1 MKVNYGIIGCGHIAN
16 RHADAIINSPFM
28 NLEAVYDINPSAAE
42 AFAQKYGVKCYTDIK
57 DLLNDPEINAVNI
70 CTPSGLR
77 VEIGLQV
84 AGAGKHLVV
93 EKPMALTVKEADRL
107 IEACRYRG
115 VKLAVMHQNRY
126 IPAARRMFRAVS
138 SGRLGKLT
146 HGNAVV
152 RWNRNEGYYAKSP
165 WRGTRAMD
173 GGCLLNQAIHNI
185 DLLQWVLGDV
195 EVVFGFAA
203 TQLRKIESE
212 DNAVA
217 VLKFANGALG
227 TIEASTTIFP
237 TNLEETLSIF
247 GSEGSVV
254 LGGVAMGKIRT
265 WRIDGDDEADVL
277 AEQAG
282 EPELTRYACHQ
293 AVLEDMARA
302 IIDNRQPVI
311 DGNEGKRALEIIEAV
326 SNSSNTGMPVY
337 LNGRRKEN

>member
-1 MKVNYGIIGCGHIAN
+1 MVRFGIIGCGHIAP
-16 RHADAIINSPFM
+16 RHADAIINSTLM
-28 NLEAVYDINPSAAE
+28 ELKAVCDVNPLVAE
-42 AFAQKYGVKCYTDIK
+42 SFGEKYGVKWYTDINS
-57 DLLNDPEINAVNI
+57 LLNAPEVEIVNI

-84 AGAGKHLVV
+84 VEAGKHIVV

-107 IEACRYRG
+107 IVACREKG

-126 IPAARRMFRAVS
+126 IPAVRRMFRAVN

-152 RWNRNEGYYAKSP
+152 RWSRNEEYYAKSP

-195 EVVFGFAA
+195 EIVFGFAA

-217 VLKFANGALG
+217 VIKFANGSFG
-227 TIEASTTIFP
+227 TIEASTTIYP

-247 GSEGSVV
+247 GSEGTVV
-254 LGGVAMGKIRT
+254 LGGVTMGKVRT
-265 WRIDGDDEADVL
+265 WRINGDDEANVL

-282 EPELTRYACHQ
+282 EPELPRYACHQ

-302 IIDNRQPVI
+302 IIDNRQPAI
-311 DGNEGKRALEIIEAV
+311 DGSEGRKALAIIEAIYR
-326 SNSSNTGMPVY
+326 SNVTGLPVY
-337 LNGRRKEN
+337 LNGEEK